1 MSLDLRGYVS
11 HGAACS
17 SWVPVHKR
25 RYVFVFV
32 LSFGHRTPKFL
43 GMTRIT
49 NALCVLI
56 RALVAGGSVLV
67 VLDEG

>member
-1 MSLDLRGYVS
+1 MNVSDLRCYVS
-11 HGAACS
+11 HDATCS
-17 SWVPVHKR
+17 SWLPVHR
-25 RYVFVFV
+25 RKYVFVFV

-56 RALVAGGSVLV
+56 SGLVAGGLS
-67 VLDEG
+67 